1 MRRLKLYFW
10 SFIAISSVIFITC
23 EMNIGIEEF
32 IAIKMI
38 AFCLLIWSALNI
50 RQYKD
55 IMEEDISKLEE
66 LIVPEEYDEEND

>member
-10 SFIAISSVIFITC
+10 SFIAISSLIFITC
-23 EMNIGIEEF
+23 EMNICIESF
-32 IAIKMI
+32 IAIKLI
-38 AFCLLIWSALNI
+38 AFCLLIWSGFNI
-50 RQYKD
+50 RKYED